1 MYYRILACR
10 RSMADGKSVAV
21 NGAWAAG
28 FLVWSLLSRFVNYLE
43 GARGGRLL
51 VDLFLPGA
59 SHVTL
64 IIGGLVGPCRPV
76 VSCGPA
82 TD

>member
-1 MYYRILACR
+1 MGSRKR
-10 RSMADGKSVAV
+10 RLSGMVSYPG
-21 NGAWAAG
+21 
-28 FLVWSLLSRFVNYLE
+28 LLLSRFVNYLE

-51 VDLFLPGA
+51 VDLFLPDA

-64 IIGGLVGPCRPV
+64 MTGGLVGPCRPV

-82 TD
+82 TDW